1 MTKINEFLDNW
12 GADIWEAIIQTFQM
26 VGISLG
32 ISILIGLP
40 LGIMLVLTRPGK
52 ALGNKF
58 VFGVLNV
65 LINIIRS
72 VPFIILL
79 FFILPFTKFIV
90 GVTIGVKGVIV
101 PLVIY
106 TAPYIARLMETALLE
121 VDRGVIE
128 AYEAMGMKTRHIVWH
143 VLVRESRSSII
154 LGLTIATISLIGATA
169 MAGLVGGGGLGDL
182 AYRYGHLRY
191 EVDVMYVTVILL
203 IILVQG
209 LQSLGNRLAAK
220 LKKTNQPSKKKRGM
234 AI

>member
-1 MTKINEFLDNW
+1 MTKISEFLDNW
-12 GADIWEAIIQTFQM
+12 GTDIWEAIIQTFQM

-52 ALGNKF
+52 AFSNKY
-58 VFGVLNV
+58 VFGILNIF
-65 LINIIRS
+65 INIVRS

-79 FFILPFTKFIV
+79 FFILPFTKFVV
-90 GVTIGVKGVIV
+90 GTTIGVKGVIV

-121 VDRGVIE
+121 VDRGVLE
-128 AYEAMGMKTRHIVWH
+128 AYEAMGMKTRHIIWH

-209 LQSLGNRLAAK
+209 LQSLGNRVAAR
-220 LKKTNQPSKKKRGM
+220 LKKD
-234 AI
+234 

>member
-1 MTKINEFLDNW
+1 MISRINEFLDMW
-12 GADIWEAIIQTFQM
+12 GIDIWQATLQTFQM
-26 VGISLG
+26 VGISLL

-40 LGIMLVLTRPGK
+40 LGILLVLTRPGK
-52 ALGNKF
+52 SLENRYIYQ
-58 VFGVLNV
+58 VLNV

-79 FFILPFTKFIV
+79 FFILPFTKLIV
-90 GVTIGVKGVIV
+90 GTTIGVQGVIV
-101 PLVIY
+101 PLVVY

-128 AYEAMGMKTRHIVWH
+128 AYEAMGIATKDIIWH

-154 LGLTIATISLIGATA
+154 LGLTIATIGLIGATA

-182 AYRYGHLRY
+182 AYRFGHLRY
-191 EVDVMYVTVILL
+191 EADVMYVTVVIL

-209 LQSLGNRLAAK
+209 LQSLGNRVAAR
-220 LKKTNQPSKKKRGM
+220 LKKD
-234 AI
+234 